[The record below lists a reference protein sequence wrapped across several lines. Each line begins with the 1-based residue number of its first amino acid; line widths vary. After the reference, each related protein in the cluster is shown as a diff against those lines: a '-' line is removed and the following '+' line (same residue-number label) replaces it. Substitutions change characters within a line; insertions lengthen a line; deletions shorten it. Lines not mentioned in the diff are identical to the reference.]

1 MDSFAEMIPL
11 LFMMV
16 IPIVAIVGG
25 ITHGIIKSIHRQR
38 LRELAH
44 RERIA
49 AIERGIN
56 PEDIPSGP
64 TSADLAD
71 TGDSNGRYLEHR
83 QLVRSQRFRIWG
95 MIAIG
100 AGIAIALG
108 IHNAPD
114 ADAGAAF
121 AGLGIAF
128 VGVALYI
135 AGRMVRPDPED
146 LRREKE
152 LRERLLLKSVGE
164 APGQERDA

>member
-1 MDSFAEMIPL
+1 MDSFAEMLPL
-11 LFMMV
+11 MFMMV
-16 IPIVAIVGG
+16 IPIIAIVGG
-25 ITHGIIKSIHRQR
+25 ITHGIIKSVHRQR

-56 PEDIPSGP
+56 PEDIPAGP
-64 TSADLAD
+64 TGADFAD
-71 TGDSNGRYLEHR
+71 TEDSNGRYLEHR
-83 QLVRSQRFRIWG
+83 QLLRSQRFKLWG

-100 AGIAIALG
+100 VGIATAFG

-114 ADAGAAF
+114 SDPGAVF
-121 AGLGIAF
+121 AGFGIAF
-128 VGVALYI
+128 VGVALYL

-152 LRERLLLKSVGE
+152 LRERLLRKSIGE
-164 APGQERDA
+164 APGREQGA